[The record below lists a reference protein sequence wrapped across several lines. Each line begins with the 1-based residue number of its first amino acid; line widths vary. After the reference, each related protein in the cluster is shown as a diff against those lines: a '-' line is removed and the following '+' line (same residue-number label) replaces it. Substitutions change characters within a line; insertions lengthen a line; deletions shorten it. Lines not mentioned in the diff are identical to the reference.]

1 VSPNDDIRAFLT
13 TRRSKVSPRQA
24 GLPVYG
30 ENRRVAGLR
39 REEVA
44 VLAGISVEYYTRLER
59 GNVGSVSEGVVD
71 GVAHALQL
79 DEAERDHLDRLL
91 HAAATKRPARRSPA
105 KRRVRPTIQ
114 RLLDLMPVPAYLRS
128 GRFDILA
135 ANDLGRALYSPLY
148 EGTDEPNSARFTFLD
163 PVAAEFF
170 VDFAKVES
178 DCVAS
183 LRAEAGRDP
192 YGKDLQDLIGELSTR
207 SERFRQLWAA
217 HDVRYHRT
225 GTKRL
230 HHPLVG
236 DLTLDFEAFELPG
249 DEGQRLNVYT
259 AAPDSPAAEA
269 LGLLASWTARI
280 PGTIPLTSKDAT

>member
-1 VSPNDDIRAFLT
+1 VNPRDDIREFLA
-13 TRRSKVSPRQA
+13 TRRGRITPEQS

-30 ENRRVAGLR
+30 ANRRVTGLR

-44 VLAGISVEYYTRLER
+44 LLAGISVEYYTRLER
-59 GNVGSVSEGVVD
+59 GQVGGVSESVLD

-79 DEAERDHLDRLL
+79 DEAERDHLYRLVRT
-91 HAAATKRPARRSPA
+91 ATTRRPARRAPA
-105 KRRVRPTIQ
+105 RKRVRPTIQ
-114 RLLDLMPVPAYLRS
+114 RMLDLMPMPAYLRN

-148 EGTDEPNSARFTFLD
+148 EESPSPNSARFVFLSPEAPEFFLD
-163 PVAAEFF
+163 FDKVQDDAVAF
-170 VDFAKVES
+170 
-178 DCVAS
+178 
-183 LRAEAGRDP
+183 LRAEAGRDA
-192 YGKDLQDLIGELSTR
+192 YDKELQDLIGELSTR
-207 SERFRQLWAA
+207 SERFRQRWAA

-236 DLTLDFEAFELPG
+236 DLTLDFEAFDLPG

-259 AAPDSPAAEA
+259 APPDSPTAQA
-269 LGLLASWTARI
+269 LDLLASWNAREPI
-280 PGTIPLTSKDAT
+280 REETPWKS